1 MRAKASERKILTAR
15 LEICDIL
22 TKNTATFDPCLKNL
36 PEAKLKFGGNFVG
49 RDFKLA

>member
-1 MRAKASERKILTAR
+1 MRAKASERKILTVR
-15 LEICDIL
+15 LETCDIL
-22 TKNTATFDPCLKNL
+22 TKNMATFDPCLKNL